1 MTTEPS
7 KLRFVIVHRGNL
19 YRFAPLLLGVF
30 LAMPID
36 SSGAAREH
44 AFPAKGSLSA
54 AEAKTL
60 YLHGSARHYLI
71 RPVRGKGPY
80 PVVIFLHGGDS
91 DARTAWTVTSLP
103 TLAAVDRFIIVAPDA
118 SSNEHWNDGR
128 GSVGQGK
135 PSHADDVAFLKAL
148 IADVVAHERGD
159 PDAVFIAGFSNGG
172 VMAIRFACEAGTLLR
187 AVAIIAAEM
196 PAEMRAR
203 CKPGKPLP
211 WLSMNGDRDD
221 RLPFGGLRAGSLV
234 LGRPQ
239 AGLLSA
245 DATFEFFADNA
256 RCARPARVY
265 QVPDLDPSDGSTA
278 VRRVRRG
285 CARGA
290 ASTQYVFHGAGHS
303 VPGYAYPAAEVRSR
317 RGVNED
323 VDAGSLIW
331 EHFRQTL
338 VSDVW

>member
-1 MTTEPS
+1 M
-7 KLRFVIVHRGNL
+7 IVVWGNL
-19 YRFAPLLLGVF
+19 YRFVPLLLGVF
-30 LAMPID
+30 LAAPIA
-36 SSGAAREH
+36 SSGAVREQ
-44 AFPAKGSLSA
+44 AFPVKGTLST
-54 AEAKTL
+54 AESKTL
-60 YLHGSARHYLI
+60 YFRGGARHYLI
-71 RPVRGKGPY
+71 RPVGAEGPY

-91 DARTAWTVTSLP
+91 DARTAWTQTSLP
-103 TLAAVDRFIIVAPDA
+103 TLAAVDKFIFVAPDA
-118 SSNEHWNDGR
+118 SSNKHWNDGR
-128 GSVGQGK
+128 GTVGQGK
-135 PSHADDVAFLKAL
+135 PSDADDVGFLKAL
-148 IADVVAHERGD
+148 ITEIVARERGD

-187 AVAIIAAEM
+187 AGAIIAAEM
-196 PAEMRAR
+196 PAEMQAG

-221 RLPFGGLRAGSLV
+221 RLPFGGLRAGTFV

-256 RCARPARVY
+256 RCGRPARVY
-265 QVPDLDPSDGSTA
+265 KVPDVDSSDGSTA
-278 VRRVRRG
+278 VRRVRKG
-285 CARGA
+285 CVWGA

-303 VPGYAYPAAEVRSR
+303 IPGYAYPAAEARSR
-317 RGVNED
+317 HGVNED

-338 VSDVW
+338 VSDVH